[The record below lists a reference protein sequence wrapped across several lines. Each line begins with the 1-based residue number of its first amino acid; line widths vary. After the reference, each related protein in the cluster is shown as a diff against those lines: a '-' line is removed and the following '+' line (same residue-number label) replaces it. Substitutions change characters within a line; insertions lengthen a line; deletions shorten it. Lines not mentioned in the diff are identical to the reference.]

1 MRRGRLDV
9 LVGGWLERHEELHSC
24 HYSGRH
30 DHINVSTRL
39 GVLDPDL
46 ASGPGAGRHDQPA
59 TYSSRHRRPV
69 ATSMAVQELESLRE
83 LVDKTCR
90 APPPSPLPFPSPDSN
105 IPHTS
110 SAFRRGPRQ
119 PPTPSRRQ
127 RVVLLLSSPPRTI
140 PRTRPSGGARPAA
153 PATARGR
160 RCRPSPR
167 ARAPPRRRTPRRR
180 RRR

>member
-1 MRRGRLDV
+1 MRRGGLDV

-24 HYSGRH
+24 SYAGGH

-46 ASGPGAGRHDQPA
+46 AAGSGAGRQA
-59 TYSSRHRRPV
+59 ARTSNLLKSAQSSRDER
-69 ATSMAVQELESLRE
+69 MAVQELESLRV

-90 APPPSPLPFPSPDSN
+90 APSPLPTSPSPPQIVISH
-105 IPHTS
+105 IQV
-110 SAFRRGPRQ
+110 ARRK

-127 RVVLLLSSPPRTI
+127 RAVFLLSSPPRTT

-153 PATARGR
+153 PAAARGR
-160 RCRPSPR
+160 RRRPSPR